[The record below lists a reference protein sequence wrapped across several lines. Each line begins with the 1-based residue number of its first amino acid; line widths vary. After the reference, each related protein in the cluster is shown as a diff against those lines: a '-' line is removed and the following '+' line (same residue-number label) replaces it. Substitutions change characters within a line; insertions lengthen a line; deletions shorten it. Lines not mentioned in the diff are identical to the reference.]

1 MTKEE
6 KLQKLNILFKHIRE
20 YQKCAEEWYGIND
33 IFQDNGGK
41 LFQVLIVTQ
50 LNNLTESREG
60 NDAIDS
66 EGNEYELKSVNINL
80 TKSFSTNHHI
90 NHHIIDKYR
99 KVDWIF
105 AVYKGIELLEI
116 YKITHKDLEHY
127 YQLWE
132 NKLNTELLE
141 DKEKRDS
148 QETIDRIHINNP
160 KIPLK
165 YVKEHGVLLYE
176 KKELS
181 DFKFAKNIK

>member
-90 NHHIIDKYR
+90 NQHIIDKYR

-116 YKITHKDLEHY
+116 YKLTPKDLEYY

-132 NKLNTELLE
+132 NKLNTALLE
-141 DKEKRDS
+141 AKEKGDS

-176 KKELS
+176 NKELS